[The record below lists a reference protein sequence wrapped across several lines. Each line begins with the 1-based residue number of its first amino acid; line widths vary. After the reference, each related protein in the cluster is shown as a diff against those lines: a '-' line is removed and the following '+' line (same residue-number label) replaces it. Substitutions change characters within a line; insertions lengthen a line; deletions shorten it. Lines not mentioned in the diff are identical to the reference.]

1 MRLCLDVRFA
11 RTKFREIA
19 YRFWTKRVP
28 YAHTAGAKTAPAV
41 PVVWDLPPAARQTAS
56 DTPRDTG

>member
-19 YRFWTKRVP
+19 YRFHTGRLP
-28 YAHTAGAKTAPAV
+28 ANAHSRGQNGPGCARECK
-41 PVVWDLPPAARQTAS
+41 AALCIRQAYS
-56 DTPRDTG
+56 P